1 MNEQL
6 KLLVELQKLDTVILS
21 DRSKID
27 SIPARISSEEG
38 PFKKAEAAYDN
49 AKQRHESLEKKKKDR
64 EREIYDIN
72 EKIKKMKQRSS
83 EIKNNKE
90 YQAHLKEIERAEKDL
105 RTAEDGPLTIME
117 SLEESSKHLKVE
129 IATIEK
135 EKARI
140 ELIKKDLEKEVLTCE
155 GEVKKL
161 KEQRKLLVDKID
173 ADIYEHY
180 KNRLKA
186 SRGLAVVAAKD
197 EICQGCNIHIPPQ
210 LFVEIKNN
218 DELINCPQCRRILYY
233 VKQDTVRE

>member
-6 KLLVELQKLDTVILS
+6 KLLVELQKLDSVILS

-38 PFKKAEAAYDN
+38 PFKKAEAAYNN

-64 EREIYDIN
+64 EGEIDDIN

-90 YQAHLKEIERAEKDL
+90 YQAHLKEIEKAEKDL
-105 RTAEDGPLTIME
+105 KSAEDSLLTIME
-117 SLEESSKHLKVE
+117 SLEESSRQLKIE
-129 IATIEK
+129 IETIEK
-135 EKARI
+135 KKARI
-140 ELIKKDLEKEVLTCE
+140 EVIKKDLEVEAIASE
-155 GEVKKL
+155 GEVRKL
-161 KEQRKLLVDKID
+161 KEQRKLLVDKIE

-186 SRGLAVVAAKD
+186 GRGLAVVAARD
-197 EICQGCNIHIPPQ
+197 EICQGCNVRIPPQ

-218 DELINCPQCRRILYY
+218 DEIINCPQCRRILYY
-233 VKQDTVRE
+233 VKQETVTE